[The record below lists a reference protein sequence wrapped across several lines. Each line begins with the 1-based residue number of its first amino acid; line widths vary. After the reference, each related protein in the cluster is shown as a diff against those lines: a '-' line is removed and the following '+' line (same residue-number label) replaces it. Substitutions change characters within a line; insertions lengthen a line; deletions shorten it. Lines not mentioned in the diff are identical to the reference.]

1 MSDESKELESLSDPE
16 VDDTLITDAPPEHRR
31 PWGLLIAG
39 LIFLSLWVW
48 REMGIRAMRE
58 NARSHEAEINRLTQE
73 NETLA
78 QALDR
83 LSAEQSALSSA
94 ATTVMMKGQ
103 NAAPNASAK
112 IVIEPQLRRAVVM
125 VRNLPR
131 NPAGKSYQLWLT
143 TDAPAP
149 VSGGVFDVSKQGNA
163 SVTVANLPT
172 PEPKSYS
179 VTLEPK
185 GGSPAPS
192 GDPYLASQP

>member
-1 MSDESKELESLSDPE
+1 MSDETKELDSLTE
-16 VDDTLITDAPPEHRR
+16 GEDTLIEEAPVAPRR

-48 REMGIRAMRE
+48 REIGIRAMRE

-73 NETLA
+73 NETLS

-94 ATTVMMKGQ
+94 ATTIMMKGH
-103 NAAPNASAK
+103 AVAPTASAK

-131 NPAGKSYQLWLT
+131 NPIGKSYQLWMT
-143 TDAPAP
+143 TDAATPI
-149 VSGGVFDVSKQGNA
+149 SGGVFDVSRQGTA
-163 SVTVANLPT
+163 SVTVENLPN
-172 PEPKSYS
+172 PEPKTYS
-179 VTLEPK
+179 ITLETK
-185 GGSPAPS
+185 GGAAAPTS
-192 GDPYLASQP
+192 DPLLTSQP